1 MLYPNMMKKII
12 LALGALFIVQGITC
26 TNISAKTLVKVGV
39 YQNKPLTFIEENG
52 EVKGFYIDI
61 LEHIAD
67 EEDWQIEYVP
77 DTWAACLDKLKK
89 SETDLLGVIAYS
101 VERNKFLDYTYESV
115 LTEWGQIYTN
125 KNVRIESILDLR
137 DKKIAVLQA
146 DMHYL
151 NLNNLMSQFGINC
164 RYVEAFEYEDVL
176 MLTERGICDA
186 GLVSHFYGM
195 QNERKYSIN
204 KSAVILSPQ
213 KLYWASA
220 KEKNPKLLHVLDN
233 QLRQLKKDEQSVY
246 YQSLNRWFGV
256 NAKSEIGK
264 WVKWFSI
271 GAAALLALFFG
282 VNVVL
287 RSKIKARTRELSAQT
302 EALTAEIEHRKQAET
317 ERAQLETKL
326 QRAQKME
333 ALGTLAGGV
342 AHDLN
347 NILSGLVSY
356 PELLLLDLPQD
367 SPYRRPIS
375 TMKESGEKA
384 SAIVQ
389 DMLTLAR
396 RGVAVTEVVN
406 LNRII
411 EDYMK
416 SPEFDTL
423 MDNHPD
429 VRFDMELQDDLL
441 NIAGSPVHLSK
452 TVMNLAANASE
463 AMTNG
468 GLVRVVTENR
478 YIDRPVRGYD
488 DVQEGDYVV
497 LTITDTG
504 VGIPPK
510 DIERIFEPFYTKK
523 VMGLSGSGLGMAV
536 VWGTVKDHRG
546 YIDVESTEGKG
557 STFRLYFPV
566 IREKTIPEKPA
577 LTLDALMGSGQS
589 LLVVDDIAQQ
599 REIASDILMKL
610 GYTVNAV
617 ASGEEAVAYLK
628 QNPADLL
635 VLDMIMEP
643 GIDGLETYRKVV
655 QFRPGQKA
663 IIASGFSETDRVR
676 EAQRL
681 GAGAYVKK
689 PYTLEKIG
697 IAVKFEL
704 GKK

>member
-1 MLYPNMMKKII
+1 MMKKII
-12 LALGALFIVQGITC
+12 LMLAALFIVQGVIG
-26 TNISAKTLVKVGV
+26 TNIAAKTVVKVGV
-39 YQNKPLTFIEENG
+39 YQNIPLTFIEENG

-67 EEDWQIEYVP
+67 KQDWQIEFVP
-77 DTWAACLDKLKK
+77 DTWADCLDKLKK
-89 SETDLLGVIAYS
+89 GETDLLGVIAYS
-101 VERNKFLDYTYESV
+101 VERNKYLDYTYESV

-125 KNVRIESILDLR
+125 KNARIESILDLR

-151 NLNNLMSQFGINC
+151 NLKNLMSQFGINC

-195 QNERKYSIN
+195 QYERKYYIN
-204 KSAVILSPQ
+204 KSSVILSPQ
-213 KLYWASA
+213 KLYWASP

-233 QLRQLKKDEQSVY
+233 HLRQLKKDEQSIY

-302 EALTAEIEHRKQAET
+302 KALTAEIEHRKQAET
-317 ERAQLETKL
+317 ERAQLEARL

-356 PELLLLDLPQD
+356 PELLLLDIPQD
-367 SPYRRPIS
+367 SPLRRPIL
-375 TMKESGEKA
+375 TMKDSGEKA

-396 RGVAVTEVVN
+396 RGVAVTEAVN

-423 MDNHPD
+423 MDNHPG
-429 VRFDMELQDDLL
+429 VRFHLELQHDLL

-463 AMTNG
+463 AMPNG

-478 YIDRPVRGYD
+478 YIDRPVKGYD

-497 LTITDTG
+497 LTIADSG

-536 VWGTVKDHRG
+536 VWGAVKDHKG
-546 YIDVESTEGKG
+546 YIDVQSTEGEG
-557 STFRLYFPV
+557 STFKLYFPV
-566 IREKTIPEKPA
+566 NREKTIPEKPA
-577 LTLDALMGSGQS
+577 LTLDALMGNGQS

-599 REIASDILMKL
+599 REIASEILIKL
-610 GYTVNAV
+610 GYNVNA
-617 ASGEEAVAYLK
+617 ASSGEEAVAYLK
-628 QNPADLL
+628 KNPADLL

-663 IIASGFSETDRVR
+663 IIASGFSETDRVKA
-676 EAQRL
+676 AQRL

-697 IAVKFEL
+697 MAVKVEL
-704 GKK
+704 EKK